1 LAFGGLFV
9 LYFGHFITIKYYV
22 SLHSIDDLFNTNTNS
37 PKTKKTPKTNK
48 QFLNPKHHI
57 HKHSR
62 GRKLMNQTVK
72 IINKAK
78 KEGRKVLL
86 ENEAKTICTEYGISV
101 TKFNLA
107 KNEKEAASQADQ
119 IGYPVVLKIVSPDI
133 IHKSEAG
140 GVIVNLKTPAEVSI
154 AYKKIIDNA
163 KKYKSDAKIV
173 GVLVQEMAPQS
184 TEVIVGAI
192 KDPQFGQTV
201 MFGLGGIFVELLKD
215 VNFRIAPINT
225 EDAKEMITQLK
236 AFPLLNGYRNTPPA
250 DIDALTTILCNVSR
264 LVMENPEI
272 KELDLNP
279 VMAYPKGAK
288 TVDARIILE

>member
-1 LAFGGLFV
+1 
-9 LYFGHFITIKYYV
+9 
-22 SLHSIDDLFNTNTNS
+22 
-37 PKTKKTPKTNK
+37 
-48 QFLNPKHHI
+48 
-57 HKHSR
+57 
-62 GRKLMNQTVK
+62 MNQTVK
-72 IINKAK
+72 IINQAK
-78 KEGRKVLL
+78 KEGRKALL
-86 ENEAKTICTEYGISV
+86 ENEAKTICNEYGIPV
-101 TKFNLA
+101 TKFSLA
-107 KNEKEAASQADQ
+107 KNENEAAAKADQ

-133 IHKSEAG
+133 IHKSDAG
-140 GVIVNLKTPAEVSI
+140 GVKVNLKTATEVNI
-154 AYKKIIDNA
+154 AYKKIIENA
-163 KKYKSDAKIV
+163 KKYKSDAKII

-215 VNFRIAPINT
+215 VNFRIAPINS

-250 DIDALTTILCNVSR
+250 DIDAIAAILCSVSR
-264 LVMENPEI
+264 LIMENPEI

-279 VMAYPKGAK
+279 IMAYQKGAK